1 MGHPK
6 MSIQTHV
13 KRRLVIVEKYH
24 SLIVLNCDLK
34 RSKKGENNPHT
45 HVTKLHY
52 FKSYEKNIPEG
63 GLGIKDH
70 PTQGREHSFS
80 LYQPIKFNETFWKEM
95 IRKRYS
101 LDKFYMTS
109 FSKFCLPYSI
119 NLCLHRLKV

>member
-1 MGHPK
+1 MKRVWMLLKGVGVGHPK

-52 FKSYEKNIPEG
+52 FKSSENNIPEG
-63 GLGIKDH
+63 GWGLKT
-70 PTQGREHSFS
+70 TQRRGGSTLFHYIS
-80 LYQPIKFNETFWKEM
+80 L
-95 IRKRYS
+95 
-101 LDKFYMTS
+101 
-109 FSKFCLPYSI
+109 
-119 NLCLHRLKV
+119 